1 MKYDLHFVYVCK
13 AHGDCSGHGLSS
25 RVDSAYLFW
34 DCTKEEALEWCKE
47 NHKDPEQQFI
57 LVKRELWGEDHSYAE
72 PLIKP
77 EGMAQV
83 FGGNF
88 LYTSSSNGCNISG
101 KKCATPIPIHD
112 RFETWEE
119 FDALSV

>member
-1 MKYDLHFVYVCK
+1 MNNLFVTVFRP
-13 AHGDCSGHGLSS
+13 AGFPDCTGNGLSS
-25 RVDSAYLFW
+25 KVDNAILFSN
-34 DCTKEEALEWCKE
+34 CSNEEAINWCNE
-47 NHKDPEQQFI
+47 HSKDPSKQFI

-77 EGMAQV
+77 KNRAQV

-88 LYTSSSNGCNISG
+88 LYTSDSRMYKTGGIY
-101 KKCATPIPIHD
+101 KVPVPIHD

-119 FDALSV
+119 FDAMTK